1 MTLKQKKRKTG
12 SLANQEEIAL
22 MRRLYDQ
29 TNAQKS
35 EVGEDLNQYFI
46 KPVDKKVS

>member
-1 MTLKQKKRKTG
+1 
-12 SLANQEEIAL
+12 

-35 EVGEDLNQYFI
+35 EVGEDLIQYFI
-46 KPVDKKVS
+46 KPVDKKVSSLVLAVVQTQS